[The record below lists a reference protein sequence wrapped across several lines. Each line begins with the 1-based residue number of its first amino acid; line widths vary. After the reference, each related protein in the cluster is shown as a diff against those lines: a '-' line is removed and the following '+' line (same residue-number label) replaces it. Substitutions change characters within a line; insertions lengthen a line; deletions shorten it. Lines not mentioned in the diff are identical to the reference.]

1 MRITE
6 SKLRSLIRNVI
17 KETFDHVGKFAKR
30 YMMPKRGISSR
41 DLKNLCPSREC
52 KVISVGNVNSYDSY
66 RPFEDDHGFFKDAF
80 LNCVNKIDIGEGNE
94 EAKRIVSSSGFVSS
108 IMPLKVFY
116 DSNDGDRL
124 VYCTKGTFNTS
135 EGEGNV
141 WFSLPRDTQKFERR
155 CNNEFG
161 QINSSGVEYESMIHS
176 REREEQRLRRDRLD
190 REFGRGVYANP
201 YSGETEAETRARLR
215 RDDAKRDHLRKIRK
229 EML

>member
-6 SKLRSLIRNVI
+6 RKLRSLIRSVI
-17 KETFDHVGKFAKR
+17 KETFDHAEKFAAK

-94 EAKRIVSSSGFVSS
+94 EAKSIVRSSGFIDR
-108 IMPLKVFY
+108 IMPSKVFY
-116 DSNDGDRL
+116 DSNDGGRL

-141 WFSLPRDTQKFERR
+141 WFSLPIDTQKFQRR
-155 CNNEFG
+155 CNNDLG
-161 QINSSGVEYESMIHS
+161 KINSSGVEYESMIHS
-176 REREEQRLRRDRLD
+176 REREEQAKRRDRLD
-190 REFGRGVYANP
+190 RELGRGVYANP

-215 RDDAKRDHLRKIRK
+215 RDDAERDHLRKIRK